1 MMKRKKK
8 RPNGEGSIY
17 YNEKKKLYIGQVV
30 MGYDENGKLK
40 RKSVSGDNKTEVRQ
54 RMKQIE
60 LQIFNG
66 EFIDESSITI
76 YNLAY
81 QMILDKY
88 NMNEIT
94 ENTYETHLC
103 TLKRL
108 KPIYNTP
115 LQQANETQIRAYL
128 QKNLDYSNSII
139 KKNYQMLKSTFLE
152 AEKRGIIKKSPM
164 IDIKT
169 PKSRQK
175 TEKVRALTVDEQR
188 KLIEVLQTNDI
199 KYSQQMLLSMLTGLR
214 MGEVNA
220 LTVRDI
226 NLRFKTINVNKTI
239 SRGEKGK
246 AILGDVT
253 KTEAGTR
260 TISITDE
267 IKPLISE
274 CVKYSDDFLFL
285 TGSGNYVTTNQVNM
299 ELQRTLK
306 KYDIIDE
313 NVRGKVSC
321 HSLRHTYA
329 TRCIEA
335 GMPARILQKILGHT
349 DITITMNTYCD
360 AFEQFESE
368 HIRKYNKYMKQQG
381 LTLNAYAS

>member
-1 MMKRKKK
+1 MKKNKK
-8 RPNGEGSIY
+8 RANGEGSLY
-17 YNEKKKLYIGQVV
+17 YDKQKDLYRGFVNI
-30 MGYDENGKLK
+30 GYDENGKLK
-40 RKSVSGDNKTEVRQ
+40 RKSVSGNNKTDVRQ
-54 RMKQIE
+54 KMKQIE
-60 LQIFNG
+60 LQVFNG
-66 EFIDESSITI
+66 EFLDESSITI

-81 QMILDKY
+81 QMIIDKY

-94 ENTYETHLC
+94 ENTYETHLS

-115 LQQANETQIRAYL
+115 LQMANETQIRAYL
-128 QKNLDYSNSII
+128 QKSLDYSNSII

-152 AEKRGIIKKSPM
+152 AEKRGIINKSPM
-164 IDIKT
+164 MNIKT
-169 PKSRQK
+169 PKSNQK
-175 TEKVRALTVDEQR
+175 KEKVRALTVEEQQ
-188 KLIEVLQTNDI
+188 KLIEVLQTQDI

-220 LTVRDI
+220 LRVSDI

-260 TISITDE
+260 IIPITDE

-274 CVKYSDDFLFL
+274 CIKYSDDFLFL
-285 TGSGNYVTTNQVNM
+285 TGSGNYITTNQVNM
-299 ELQRTLK
+299 ELKRTLE
-306 KYDIIDE
+306 KYDIIDK
-313 NVRGKVSC
+313 NIIGKVSC

-329 TRCIEA
+329 TRCIEG
-335 GMPARILQKILGHT
+335 GMSAKILQRLLGHT
-349 DITITMNTYCD
+349 DIKITMNTYCD
-360 AFEQFESE
+360 AFEQFETE
-368 HIRKYNKYMKQQG
+368 NIKKVNEYMKQKG
-381 LTLNAYAS
+381 LTLNTYVS

>member
-1 MMKRKKK
+1 MKKK
-8 RPNGEGSIY
+8 RANGEGSIY
-17 YNEKKKLYIGQVV
+17 YNEKKRLYIGQVV
-30 MGYDENGKLK
+30 MGYDENGKIK
-40 RKSVSGDNKTEVRQ
+40 RKSVSGENKTEVRQ

-81 QMILDKY
+81 QMIIDKY

-94 ENTYETHLC
+94 QNTYETHLS

-128 QKNLDYSNSII
+128 QKHLDYSDSVI

-152 AEKRGIIKKSPM
+152 AEKRGIIIKSPM
-164 IDIKT
+164 IDIKK
-169 PKSRQK
+169 PKSKQK
-175 TEKVRALTVDEQR
+175 KEKVRALTIEEQQ
-188 KLIEVLQTNDI
+188 KLIDVLQHNDI

-214 MGEVNA
+214 MGEINA
-220 LTVRDI
+220 LTVKDI

-260 TISITDE
+260 IIPITDE

-274 CVKYSDDFLFL
+274 CVKYSDGFLFL
-285 TGSGNYVTTNQVNM
+285 TSSGGFVTTNQVNM

-306 KYDIIDE
+306 KYNILDE

-329 TRCIEA
+329 TRCIEG
-335 GMPARILQKILGHT
+335 GMSAKILQRLLGHT
-349 DITITMNTYCD
+349 DITVTMNTYCD
-360 AFEQFESE
+360 AFEQFEAE
-368 HIRKYNKYMKQQG
+368 HIQKVNEYMKRQG
-381 LTLNAYAS
+381 LTLRANAV